1 MKPLSGCLVVI
12 VVLLLIGAA
21 LLGLLLRGCVAA
33 FQIGFDGGV

>member
-12 VVLLLIGAA
+12 VVLLIGAA